1 MGFFFVA
8 TRCRSEDCSAA
19 CLFGDTGFWYLV
31 HRAGPILGHGP
42 TANQK
47 SDVSAAHT
55 VMPTS
60 NTTQSKGVNPNSL
73 PSLMTYA
80 IVAA

>member
-1 MGFFFVA
+1 LWRRGVGLKTVAQRVFSATPGFGIW
-8 TRCRSEDCSAA
+8 CI
-19 CLFGDTGFWYLV
+19 
-31 HRAGPILGHGP
+31 GPDLILGHGP

-60 NTTQSKGVNPNSL
+60 STTQSKGVNPNSL